1 MADAIL
7 RGCHGPAALQCRN
20 KIGARAGS
28 LDSGGQILFK
38 INPVCGPRAR
48 QVRRVCAS
56 TRLLLSQ
63 EQALKNIGGHIKWSL
78 PTTRRGRRR
87 RHLFARVV
95 GPSTGVAAAAE
106 AEAVVGGDEGE
117 YSEDEGE
124 DLSDITEW
132 QLDFCS
138 RPIVDERGKKVW
150 ELLICDSARRFE
162 YAQYFPNNVINS
174 GSLRQALQDI
184 LDKFEIPKPRT
195 IKYFR

>member
-1 MADAIL
+1 ML
-7 RGCHGPAALQCRN
+7 PPGRSSVCCS
-20 KIGARAGS
+20 GARQRRRNF
-28 LDSGGQILFK
+28 DFFVGQSRI
-38 INPVCGPRAR
+38 
-48 QVRRVCAS
+48 
-56 TRLLLSQ
+56 SQ
-63 EQALKNIGGHIKWSL
+63 YVGGHCEWKSSS
-78 PTTRRGRRR
+78 PHRGRRKDGV
-87 RHLFARVV
+87 FARVI

-106 AEAVVGGDEGE
+106 EEAARGPPEE
-117 YSEDEGE
+117 EEEEAFEDDGE